1 MAIPSFVTVNADR
14 SYNLSMAS
22 PPWSYFI
29 FQAAGITRGAMDPET
44 QVAGY
49 ITRKHVYEIAMI
61 KSKAS
66 FIFAHPVFVQKRK
79 CSPFLKLT
87 PTL

>member
-1 MAIPSFVTVNADR
+1 MAFPSFVTVNADR

-44 QVAGY
+44 QVAGL
-49 ITRKHVYEIAMI
+49 ITRKHVYEIALI
-61 KSKAS
+61 KSKAQALFS
-66 FIFAHPVFVQKRK
+66 CARIVFV
-79 CSPFLKLT
+79 
-87 PTL
+87 